1 MTTIFPTPMFML
13 LGTVL
18 VAGIS
23 GYMIGAASSSSRR
36 LVPNPPF
43 ASSSIAHSRISSYDK
58 ENETDDENL
67 DDEPL
72 DHAPNWGHDVKANT
86 KGELRVPM
94 KNKFEPMPVW
104 DTQQQEECKMV
115 LVVRTDLGM
124 SKGWAFYVFDKFLF
138 PHRNAES
145 FFLGKIGA
153 QCSHA
158 AIACYKRLLFSNPT
172 SHTLRKWEKEG
183 QAKVTL
189 QVKSQDEL
197 VKLHAMAQSLDVV
210 AEIITDA
217 GRTQIPSGSQTV
229 LGIGPAP
236 KNIIDKITGSLKL
249 L

>member
-1 MTTIFPTPMFML
+1 MTTIFPAPMVML

-23 GYMIGAASSSSRR
+23 GYMIGAASSSSRK
-36 LVPNPPF
+36 LVSNPPF
-43 ASSSIAHSRISSYDK
+43 ASSSIVQSRIASYSK
-58 ENETDDENL
+58 ETDTEDENV

-72 DHAPNWGHDVKANT
+72 DHAPNWGNDIKGNT
-86 KGELRVPM
+86 KSELKVPT

-104 DTQQQEECKMV
+104 DTQHQEECKMV

-124 SKGWAFYVFDKFLF
+124 TK
-138 PHRNAES
+138 
-145 FFLGKIGA
+145 GKIGA

-197 VKLHAMAQSLDVV
+197 ITLHAMAQSLGIV

-236 KNIIDKITGSLKL
+236 KNIIDQITGSL
-249 L
+249 

>member
-1 MTTIFPTPMFML
+1 MTTIFPAPMVML
-13 LGTVL
+13 LGTVII
-18 VAGIS
+18 AGIS

-36 LVPNPPF
+36 LVSNSPF
-43 ASSSIAHSRISSYDK
+43 ASSSVTQSRISSNEK
-58 ENETDDENL
+58 EIDTGDENVDDEL
-67 DDEPL
+67 L
-72 DHAPNWGHDVKANT
+72 DHAPNWGNDVKGKAKN
-86 KGELRVPM
+86 ELRVPM

-124 SKGWAFYVFDKFLF
+124 TK
-138 PHRNAES
+138 
-145 FFLGKIGA
+145 GKIGA

-189 QVKSQDEL
+189 QVKSQEEL
-197 VKLHAMAQSLDVV
+197 VTLHAMANSLGVV

-236 KNIIDKITGSLKL
+236 KNIIDQITGSLKL

>member
-124 SKGWAFYVFDKFLF
+124 SKG
-138 PHRNAES
+138 
-145 FFLGKIGA
+145 KIGA